1 MASVINGTNIVLYEY
16 DSNAIYYFNGGTA
29 QGTFDSIVC
38 KELSRSQVAGTSV
51 DFNKTGAGTIASF
64 ITDALDPNV
73 TTIPAGTWTF
83 SAYYSI
89 LTAFAGAQVQYE
101 LYKYNG
107 SVATLLFSSAATS
120 TTTLTTLVKTLYT
133 TTMTVTQT
141 TIAATDRL
149 LIKVIYAGTTTNQIT
164 LYTQSTNVAQVTTT
178 IPLGTPMGA
187 STSCSFEAS
196 TEQVEV
202 TSQTSAW
209 FREFK
214 NDITSWTV
222 NCDGFIALSG
232 YSYLALMQKQLNRA
246 SIDVRF
252 SIDNDNAD
260 ASGTYGYSIVS
271 GTANITSISLSAPV
285 EGASTYSLALQGT
298 GAYSITGTQVI
309 DGGST
314 ISTSSVNS
322 FSYTAAG
329 GETSVTFAGAIGATC
344 ISVTRGGVEVRLI
357 ATSGV
362 PTDENVSFNSATGV
376 LTFATARPLEVD
388 EFVRMIVK

>member
-51 DFNKTGAGTIASF
+51 DFTKTGAGTIASF
-64 ITDALDPNV
+64 ITDALDPGV

-89 LTAFAGAQVQYE
+89 LTDFTDAQVQYE
-101 LYKYNG
+101 LYKYDG
-107 SVATLLFSSAATS
+107 SVATLLFTSAAT
-120 TTTLTTLVKTLYT
+120 TLTALAKTLYST
-133 TTMTVTQT
+133 AMVVTQT

-164 LYTQSTNVAQVTTT
+164 LYTQSSNVAQVTTT

-187 STSCSFEAS
+187 STSCSFESS
-196 TEQVEV
+196 TDQIEV

-222 NCDGFIALSG
+222 TCDGFIALSG

-260 ASGTYGYSIVS
+260 NSDTYGYSIVS

-298 GAYSITGTQVI
+298 GPFTITGTQVI
-309 DGGST
+309 DGGSSIT
-314 ISTSSVNS
+314 TSSVNS
-322 FSYTAAG
+322 FSYIAAG
-329 GETSVTFAGAIGATC
+329 GETSVAFAGAIGSTC
-344 ISVTRGGVEVRLI
+344 ISVTRGGVEVRSI

-362 PTDENVSFNSATGV
+362 PTDENVSFNTATGV

-388 EFVRMIVK
+388 EFVRMITK

>member
-38 KELSRSQVAGTSV
+38 KELSRSQVGGTSV
-51 DFNKTGAGTIASF
+51 TFTKTGAGTIASF
-64 ITDALDPNV
+64 ITDALDPGV
-73 TTIPAGTWTF
+73 TNIPAGTWTF

-107 SVATLLFSSAATS
+107 SVATLLFTS
-120 TTTLTTLVKTLYT
+120 EVKTLT
-133 TTMTVTQT
+133 ALTKTLISNEMPVTQT

-164 LYTQSTNVAQVTTT
+164 LYTQSSNVAQVTTT
-178 IPLGTPMGA
+178 IPLGTPFGA
-187 STSCSFEAS
+187 STNCTFNTSVD
-196 TEQVEV
+196 QVEI
-202 TSQTSAW
+202 TTLATGSYKEYIGSQINWDVS
-209 FREFK
+209 
-214 NDITSWTV
+214 V
-222 NCDGFIALSG
+222 DGLIALSG
-232 YSYLALMQKQLNRA
+232 YSYLSLLNKLQNKQ
-246 SIDVRF
+246 SIEVRF

-260 ASGTYGYSIVS
+260 GSGTYGYSVIA
-271 GTANITSISLSAPV
+271 GTCNIISLDINGPMENASSYSAN
-285 EGASTYSLALQGT
+285 LQGT

-329 GETSVTFAGAIGATC
+329 GETSVTFAGAIGSTC

>member
-1 MASVINGTNIVLYEY
+1 MASAINGTNIVLYEY

-51 DFNKTGAGTIASF
+51 DFTKTGAGTIASF
-64 ITDALDPNV
+64 ITDALDPGV

-107 SVATLLFSSAATS
+107 SVATLLFTSAAT
-120 TTTLTTLVKTLYT
+120 TLTALAKTLYT
-133 TTMTVTQT
+133 TTMVVTQT

-164 LYTQSTNVAQVTTT
+164 LYTQSTNEAQVTTT

-232 YSYLALMQKQLNRA
+232 YSYLALMQKQLDRA

-260 ASGTYGYSIVS
+260 ASDTYGYSIVS

-298 GAYSITGTQVI
+298 GAYAITGTQVI
-309 DGGST
+309 SGGSSVT
-314 ISTSSVNS
+314 VSSMNS
-322 FSYTAAG
+322 YSYTAAG
-329 GETSVTFAGAIGATC
+329 GETTVTFVAAIGSTC
-344 ISVTRGGVEVRLI
+344 ISVTRGGVEVRTI
-357 ATSGV
+357 NTSGT
-362 PTDENVSFNSATGV
+362 PTGENVTFNTATGV
-376 LTFATARPLEVD
+376 ITFATARALESD
-388 EFVRMIVK
+388 EFIRAIFA

>member
-1 MASVINGTNIVLYEY
+1 MASAINGTNIVLYEY

-51 DFNKTGAGTIASF
+51 DFTKTGAGTIASF
-64 ITDALDPNV
+64 ITDALDPGV

-107 SVATLLFSSAATS
+107 SVATLLFTSAAT
-120 TTTLTTLVKTLYT
+120 TLTALVKTLYST
-133 TTMTVTQT
+133 AMTVTQT
-141 TIAATDRL
+141 TISATDRL

-164 LYTQSTNVAQVTTT
+164 LYTQSTNEAQVTTT

-222 NCDGFIALSG
+222 TCDGFIALSG
-232 YSYLALMQKQLNRA
+232 YSYLALMQKQLDRA

-260 ASGTYGYSIVS
+260 ASDTYGYSIVS

-298 GAYSITGTQVI
+298 GAYAITGTQVI
-309 DGGST
+309 SGGSSVT
-314 ISTSSVNS
+314 VSSMNS
-322 FSYTAAG
+322 YSYTAAG
-329 GETSVTFAGAIGATC
+329 GETTVTFVAAIGSTC
-344 ISVTRGGVEVRLI
+344 ISVTRGGVEVRTI
-357 ATSGV
+357 NTSGT
-362 PTDENVSFNSATGV
+362 PTGENVTFNTATGV
-376 LTFATARPLEVD
+376 ITFATARALESD
-388 EFVRMIVK
+388 EFIRAIFA

>member
-29 QGTFDSIVC
+29 QGTFDTIVC

-64 ITDALDPNV
+64 ITDALDPGV

-89 LTAFAGAQVQYE
+89 LTAFAGAQVQYQ

-107 SVATLLFSSAATS
+107 SIATLLFTSAAT
-120 TTTLTTLVKTLYT
+120 TLTALPKTLYST
-133 TTMTVTQT
+133 AMTVTQT

-164 LYTQSTNVAQVTTT
+164 LYTQSSNVAQVTTT

>member
-1 MASVINGTNIVLYEY
+1 MASAINGTNIVLYEY

-51 DFNKTGAGTIASF
+51 DFNKTGAGTIAAF
-64 ITDALDPNV
+64 ITDALDPSV

-89 LTAFAGAQVQYE
+89 LTSATNAKIKYE

-107 SVATLLFSSAATS
+107 SVATLLFTSSA
-120 TTTLTTLVKTLYT
+120 TTLTALTKTLYST
-133 TTMTVTQT
+133 AMTVTQT

-149 LIKVIYAGTTTNQIT
+149 LIEVIYAGTTTNQIT
-164 LYTQSTNVAQVTTT
+164 LYTQSSNVAQVTTT

-187 STSCSFEAS
+187 STSCSFESS
-196 TEQVEV
+196 TDQVEV

-222 NCDGFIALSG
+222 TCDGFIALSG
-232 YSYLALMQKQLNRA
+232 YSYLALMQKQLDRA

-260 ASGTYGYSIVS
+260 ASDTYGYSIVS

-285 EGASTYSLALQGT
+285 EGASTYSLSLQGT

-322 FSYTAAG
+322 FSYIAAG
-329 GETSVTFAGAIGATC
+329 GETSVTFAGAIGSTC
-344 ISVTRGGVEVRLI
+344 ISVTRGGVEVRSI

>member
-51 DFNKTGAGTIASF
+51 DFTKTGAGTIASF
-64 ITDALDPNV
+64 ITDALDPGV
-73 TTIPAGTWTF
+73 TIIPAGTWTF

-107 SVATLLFSSAATS
+107 SVATLLFTSAAT
-120 TTTLTTLVKTLYT
+120 TLTALPKTLYST
-133 TTMTVTQT
+133 AMTVTQT

-164 LYTQSTNVAQVTTT
+164 LYTQSSNVAQVTTT

-329 GETSVTFAGAIGATC
+329 GETSVTFSGAIGATC

>member
-51 DFNKTGAGTIASF
+51 DFTKTGAGTIASF
-64 ITDALDPNV
+64 ITDALDPGV

-107 SVATLLFSSAATS
+107 SVATLLFSSAAT
-120 TTTLTTLVKTLYT
+120 TLTALPKTLYST
-133 TTMTVTQT
+133 AMTVTQT

-164 LYTQSTNVAQVTTT
+164 LYTQSTNEAQVTTT

-232 YSYLALMQKQLNRA
+232 YSYLALMQKQLDRA

-260 ASGTYGYSIVS
+260 ASDTYGYSIVS

-298 GAYSITGTQVI
+298 GAYAITGTQVI

-329 GETSVTFAGAIGATC
+329 GETSVTFAGAIGSTC
-344 ISVTRGGVEVRLI
+344 ISVTRGGVEVRTI

-362 PTDENVSFNSATGV
+362 PTDENVTFNSATGV
-376 LTFATARPLEVD
+376 ITFATARPLESD
-388 EFVRMIVK
+388 EFIRAIFA

>member
-51 DFNKTGAGTIASF
+51 NFTKTGAGTIAAF
-64 ITDALDPNV
+64 ITDALDPGV

-89 LTAFAGAQVQYE
+89 LTAFAGAQVQYK

-107 SVATLLFSSAATS
+107 SVATLLFTSSA
-120 TTTLTTLVKTLYT
+120 TTLTALTSTLYST
-133 TTMTVTQT
+133 AMTVTQT

-149 LIKVIYAGTTTNQIT
+149 LIEVIYAGTTTNQIT
-164 LYTQSTNVAQVTTT
+164 LYTQSSNVAQVTTT

-187 STSCSFEAS
+187 STSCSFESS
-196 TEQVEV
+196 TDQVEV

-222 NCDGFIALSG
+222 TCDGFIALSG

-285 EGASTYSLALQGT
+285 EGASTYSLSLQGT

-322 FSYTAAG
+322 FSYIAAG
-329 GETSVTFAGAIGATC
+329 GETSVTFSGAIGATC
-344 ISVTRGGVEVRLI
+344 ISVTRGGVEVRSI

>member
-51 DFNKTGAGTIASF
+51 DFNKTGAGTIAAF
-64 ITDALDPNV
+64 ITDALDPGV

-89 LTAFAGAQVQYE
+89 LTAFAGAQVQYK

-107 SVATLLFSSAATS
+107 SVATLLFTSSA
-120 TTTLTTLVKTLYT
+120 TTLTALTKTLYST
-133 TTMTVTQT
+133 AMTVTQT

-149 LIKVIYAGTTTNQIT
+149 LIEVIYAGTTTNQIT

-187 STSCSFEAS
+187 STTCSFESS
-196 TEQVEV
+196 TDQVEV

-214 NDITSWTV
+214 NDITSWNVT
-222 NCDGFIALSG
+222 CDGFIALSG

-252 SIDNDNAD
+252 SIDNDND
-260 ASGTYGYSIVS
+260 DNSGTYGYSIVS

-285 EGASTYSLALQGT
+285 EGASTYSLSLQGT

-322 FSYTAAG
+322 FSYIAAG
-329 GETSVTFAGAIGATC
+329 GETSVTFTGAIGSTC
-344 ISVTRGGVEVRLI
+344 ISVTRGGVEVRAI

>member
-51 DFNKTGAGTIASF
+51 DFTKTGAGTIASF
-64 ITDALDPNV
+64 ITDALDPGV

-107 SVATLLFSSAATS
+107 SVATLLFTSAAT
-120 TTTLTTLVKTLYT
+120 TLTALPKTLYST
-133 TTMTVTQT
+133 AMTVTQT

-164 LYTQSTNVAQVTTT
+164 LYTQSTNEAQVTTT

-232 YSYLALMQKQLNRA
+232 YSYLALMQKQLDRA

-260 ASGTYGYSIVS
+260 ASDTYGYSIVS

-344 ISVTRGGVEVRLI
+344 ISVTRGGVEVRTI

>member
-1 MASVINGTNIVLYEY
+1 MASAINGTNIVLYEY

-38 KELSRSQVAGTSV
+38 KELSRSQVGGTSV
-51 DFNKTGAGTIASF
+51 TFTKTGAGTIASF
-64 ITDALDPNV
+64 ITDALDPGV

-107 SVATLLFSSAATS
+107 SVATLLFTSSATTLTATS
-120 TTTLTTLVKTLYT
+120 TTLYST
-133 TTMTVTQT
+133 AMTVTQT
-141 TIAATDRL
+141 TISATDRL

-164 LYTQSTNVAQVTTT
+164 LYTQASNLAQVTTT

-187 STSCSFEAS
+187 STSCTFESS

-214 NDITSWTV
+214 NDVSSWTV
-222 NCDGFIALSG
+222 SCDGFIALSG
-232 YSYLALMQKQLNRA
+232 YSYLALMQKQLDRA

-260 ASGTYGYSIVS
+260 ASDTYGYSIVS

-285 EGASTYSLALQGT
+285 EGASTYSLSLQGT
-298 GAYSITGTQVI
+298 GAYAISGTQVI
-309 DGGST
+309 NGGST
-314 ISTSSVNS
+314 ISTSSVTS
-322 FSYTAAG
+322 YSYTAAG
-329 GETSVTFAGAIGATC
+329 GETTVTFLAAIGSTLM
-344 ISVTRGGVEVRLI
+344 SVTRGGVEVRTI
-357 ATSGV
+357 NTSGT
-362 PTDENVSFNSATGV
+362 PTGEDVTYNTASGV
-376 LTFATARPLEVD
+376 ITFATARALESD
-388 EFVRMIVK
+388 EFIRAIFA

>member
-64 ITDALDPNV
+64 ITDALDPGV

-120 TTTLTTLVKTLYT
+120 TTTLTALPKTLYT
-133 TTMTVTQT
+133 TTMAVTQT

-164 LYTQSTNVAQVTTT
+164 LYTQSSNVAQVTTT

-329 GETSVTFAGAIGATC
+329 GETSVTFVGAIGSTC

>member
-64 ITDALDPNV
+64 ITDALDPGV

-107 SVATLLFSSAATS
+107 SIATLLFTSAAT
-120 TTTLTTLVKTLYT
+120 TLTALPKTLYS

-141 TIAATDRL
+141 TISATDRL

-164 LYTQSTNVAQVTTT
+164 LYTQSTNEAQVTTT

-232 YSYLALMQKQLNRA
+232 YSYLALMQKQLDRA

-260 ASGTYGYSIVS
+260 ASDTYGYSIVS

-298 GAYSITGTQVI
+298 GAYAITGTQVI
-309 DGGST
+309 SGGSSVT
-314 ISTSSVNS
+314 VSSMNS
-322 FSYTAAG
+322 YSYTAAG
-329 GETSVTFAGAIGATC
+329 GETTVTFLAAIGSTC
-344 ISVTRGGVEVRLI
+344 ISVTRGGVEVRTI

-376 LTFATARPLEVD
+376 LTFATARPLESD
-388 EFVRMIVK
+388 EFIRAIFA

>member
-38 KELSRSQVAGTSV
+38 KELSRSQVGGTSV
-51 DFNKTGAGTIASF
+51 TFTKTGAGTIASF
-64 ITDALDPNV
+64 ITDTLDPGV

-89 LTAFAGAQVQYE
+89 LTAFAGAQVQYQ

-107 SVATLLFSSAATS
+107 SVATLLFTSSATTLTATS
-120 TTTLTTLVKTLYT
+120 TTLYST
-133 TTMTVTQT
+133 AMTVTQT
-141 TIAATDRL
+141 TISATDRL
-149 LIKVIYAGTTTNQIT
+149 LIKVNYAGTTTNQIT
-164 LYTQSTNVAQVTTT
+164 LYTQASNLAQVTTT

-187 STSCSFEAS
+187 STSCTFESS

-214 NDITSWTV
+214 NDVSSWTV
-222 NCDGFIALSG
+222 SCDGFVALSG
-232 YSYLALMQKQLNRA
+232 YSYLALMQKQLDRA

-260 ASGTYGYSIVS
+260 GSDTYGYSVVS
-271 GTANITSISLSAPV
+271 GTANITSLSLSAPV
-285 EGASTYSLALQGT
+285 EGASTYSLSLQGT
-298 GAYSITGTQVI
+298 GAYAISGTQVI
-309 DGGST
+309 NGGST
-314 ISTSSVNS
+314 ISTSSVTS
-322 FSYTAAG
+322 YSYTAAG
-329 GETSVTFAGAIGATC
+329 GETTVTFVAAIGSAC
-344 ISVTRGGVEVRLI
+344 VSVTRGGVEVRTI
-357 ATSGV
+357 NTSGV
-362 PTDENVSFNSATGV
+362 PTGEDVTYNTATGV
-376 LTFATARPLEVD
+376 ITFASARALESD
-388 EFVRMIVK
+388 EFIRAIFA

>member
-29 QGTFDSIVC
+29 KGTFDSIVC

-51 DFNKTGAGTIASF
+51 DFTKTGAGTIASF
-64 ITDALDPNV
+64 ITDALDPGV

-89 LTAFAGAQVQYE
+89 LTAFAGAQVKYE

-107 SVATLLFSSAATS
+107 SVATLLFTS
-120 TTTLTTLVKTLYT
+120 EVKTLT
-133 TTMTVTQT
+133 ALTKTLISNDMPVTQT

-149 LIKVIYAGTTTNQIT
+149 LIKVIYLGTTTNQIT
-164 LYTQSTNVAQVTTT
+164 LYTQSSNVAQVTTT

-196 TEQVEV
+196 TEQIEV

-309 DGGST
+309 SGGSSVT
-314 ISTSSVNS
+314 VSTMNS
-322 FSYTAAG
+322 YSYTAAG
-329 GETSVTFAGAIGATC
+329 GETSVTFLAAIGTTC
-344 ISVTRGGVEVRLI
+344 ISVTRGGVEVRTI

-376 LTFATARPLEVD
+376 ITFATARPLESD
-388 EFVRMIVK
+388 EFIRAIFA

>member
-1 MASVINGTNIVLYEY
+1 MASAINGTNIVLYEY

-64 ITDALDPNV
+64 ITDALDPGV

-83 SAYYSI
+83 SAYFSI
-89 LTAFAGAQVQYE
+89 LTAFASAQVKYE

-107 SVATLLFSSAATS
+107 SIATLLFTS
-120 TTTLTTLVKTLYT
+120 EVKTLT
-133 TTMTVTQT
+133 ALTKTLISNNMPVTAT

-149 LIKVIYAGTTTNQIT
+149 LIKVIYLGTTTNQIT
-164 LYTQSTNVAQVTTT
+164 LYTQSSNVAQVTTT
-178 IPLGTPMGA
+178 IPLGTPFGA
-187 STSCSFEAS
+187 STNCTFNTSVD
-196 TEQVEV
+196 QVEI
-202 TSQTSAW
+202 TTLATGSYKEYIGSQINWDVS
-209 FREFK
+209 
-214 NDITSWTV
+214 V
-222 NCDGFIALSG
+222 DGLIALSG
-232 YSYLALMQKQLNRA
+232 YSYLSLLNKLQNKQ
-246 SIDVRF
+246 SIEVRF

-260 ASGTYGYSIVS
+260 GSGTYGYSVIAGTCNIVS
-271 GTANITSISLSAPV
+271 LDINGPMENASSYSAN
-285 EGASTYSLALQGT
+285 LQGT

-322 FSYTAAG
+322 FSYIAAG

-344 ISVTRGGVEVRLI
+344 ISVTRGGVEVRAI

>member
-1 MASVINGTNIVLYEY
+1 MASAINGTNIVLYEY

-38 KELSRSQVAGTSV
+38 KELSRSQVGGTSV
-51 DFNKTGAGTIASF
+51 TFTKTGAGTIASF
-64 ITDALDPNV
+64 ITDALDPGV

-107 SVATLLFSSAATS
+107 SVATLLFTSAATTLTATS
-120 TTTLTTLVKTLYT
+120 TTLYST
-133 TTMTVTQT
+133 AMTVTQT
-141 TIAATDRL
+141 TISATDRL
-149 LIKVIYAGTTTNQIT
+149 LIKVNYAGTTTNQIT
-164 LYTQSTNVAQVTTT
+164 LYTQASNIAQVTTT

-187 STSCSFEAS
+187 STSCTFESS

-202 TSQTSAW
+202 TSQTSAY

-214 NDITSWTV
+214 NDVSSWTV
-222 NCDGFIALSG
+222 SCDGFIALSG
-232 YSYLALMQKQLNRA
+232 YSYLALMQKQLDRA

-260 ASGTYGYSIVS
+260 ASDTYGYSIVS

-285 EGASTYSLALQGT
+285 EGASTYSLSLQGT
-298 GAYSITGTQVI
+298 GAYAISGTQVI
-309 DGGST
+309 NGGST
-314 ISTSSVNS
+314 ISTSSVGS
-322 FSYTAAG
+322 YSYTAAG
-329 GETSVTFAGAIGATC
+329 GETTVTFVAAIGSTLM
-344 ISVTRGGVEVRLI
+344 SVTRGGVEVRTI
-357 ATSGV
+357 NTSGT
-362 PTDENVSFNSATGV
+362 PTGEDVTYNTATGV
-376 LTFATARPLEVD
+376 ITFATARALESD
-388 EFVRMIVK
+388 EFIRAIFA

>member
-64 ITDALDPNV
+64 ITDTLDPGV

-107 SVATLLFSSAATS
+107 SVATLLFTSAAT
-120 TTTLTTLVKTLYT
+120 TLTALPKTLYT

-164 LYTQSTNVAQVTTT
+164 LFTQSTNPAQVTTT
-178 IPLGTPMGA
+178 IPLGTPFGA
-187 STSCSFEAS
+187 STNCTFSTSVDQNEITTYAS
-196 TEQVEV
+196 NSYKEYIG
-202 TSQTSAW
+202 SQINWDVS
-209 FREFK
+209 
-214 NDITSWTV
+214 V
-222 NCDGFIALSG
+222 DGLIALSG
-232 YSYLALMQKQLNRA
+232 YSYLSLLSKLQNKQ
-246 SIDVRF
+246 SIEVRF
-252 SIDNDNAD
+252 SIDNDNGD
-260 ASGTYGYSIVS
+260 GSDTYGYSIIAGTCNIVS
-271 GTANITSISLSAPV
+271 LDINGPMENASSYSA
-285 EGASTYSLALQGT
+285 SLQGT

-329 GETSVTFAGAIGATC
+329 GETSVTFAGAIGSTC
-344 ISVTRGGVEVRLI
+344 ISVTRGGVEVRTI

-362 PTDENVSFNSATGV
+362 PTDENVTFNSATGV

-388 EFVRMIVK
+388 EFVRMITK

>member
-1 MASVINGTNIVLYEY
+1 MPNAINGTNIVLYEY

-38 KELSRSQVAGTSV
+38 KELSRSQVGGTSV
-51 DFNKTGAGTIASF
+51 TFTKTGAGTIASF
-64 ITDALDPNV
+64 ITDALDPGV

-89 LTAFAGAQVQYE
+89 LTAFAGAQVQYQ

-107 SVATLLFSSAATS
+107 SVATLLFTSS
-120 TTTLTTLVKTLYT
+120 TTTLTALTTTLYST
-133 TTMTVTQT
+133 AMTVTQT
-141 TIAATDRL
+141 TISATDRL

-164 LYTQSTNVAQVTTT
+164 LYTQANNLAQVTTT

-187 STSCSFEAS
+187 STSCTFESS

-214 NDITSWTV
+214 NEVSTWTV
-222 NCDGFIALSG
+222 SCDGFIALSG
-232 YSYLALMQKQLNRA
+232 YSYLALMQKQLDRA

-260 ASGTYGYSIVS
+260 GSDTYGYSIVS

-285 EGASTYSLALQGT
+285 EGASTYSLSLQGT
-298 GAYSITGTQVI
+298 GPFAISGTQVI
-309 DGGST
+309 NGGST
-314 ISTSSVNS
+314 ITTSNVTSY
-322 FSYTAAG
+322 SYTAAG
-329 GETSVTFAGAIGATC
+329 GETTVTFVAAIGSTLM
-344 ISVTRGGVEVRLI
+344 SVTRGGVEVRSI
-357 ATSGV
+357 NTSGT
-362 PTDENVSFNSATGV
+362 PTGEDVSFNSATGV
-376 LTFATARPLEVD
+376 ITFATARALESD
-388 EFVRMIVK
+388 EFIRAIFA

>member
-1 MASVINGTNIVLYEY
+1 MASAINGTNIVLYEY

-51 DFNKTGAGTIASF
+51 DFNKTGAGTIAAF
-64 ITDALDPNV
+64 ITDALDPGV

-89 LTAFAGAQVQYE
+89 LTSATNAKIKYE

-107 SVATLLFSSAATS
+107 SVATLLFTSAETTLSALTS
-120 TTTLTTLVKTLYT
+120 TLYST
-133 TTMTVTQT
+133 AMTVTQT

-164 LYTQSTNVAQVTTT
+164 LYTQSSNVAQVTTT
-178 IPLGTPMGA
+178 IPLGTPFGA
-187 STSCSFEAS
+187 STNCTFSTSVDQNEITTYAS
-196 TEQVEV
+196 NSYKEYIG
-202 TSQTSAW
+202 SQINWDVS
-209 FREFK
+209 
-214 NDITSWTV
+214 V
-222 NCDGFIALSG
+222 DGLIALSG
-232 YSYLALMQKQLNRA
+232 YSYLSLLSKLQNKQ
-246 SIDVRF
+246 SIEVRF
-252 SIDNDNAD
+252 SIDNDNGD
-260 ASGTYGYSIVS
+260 GSNTYGYSIIAGTCNIVS
-271 GTANITSISLSAPV
+271 LDINGPMENASSYSAN
-285 EGASTYSLALQGT
+285 LQGT

-322 FSYTAAG
+322 FSYIAAG

-344 ISVTRGGVEVRLI
+344 ISVTRGGVEVRAI
-357 ATSGV
+357 ATSGT

>member
-51 DFNKTGAGTIASF
+51 DFTKTGAGTIAAF
-64 ITDALDPNV
+64 ITDALDPGV

-89 LTAFAGAQVQYE
+89 LTAFAGAQVQYK

-107 SVATLLFSSAATS
+107 SVATLLFTSSA
-120 TTTLTTLVKTLYT
+120 TTLTALTKTLYST
-133 TTMTVTQT
+133 AMTVTQT

-149 LIKVIYAGTTTNQIT
+149 LIEVIYAGTTTNQIT
-164 LYTQSTNVAQVTTT
+164 LYTQSTNEAQVTTT

-187 STSCSFEAS
+187 STSCSFESS

-214 NDITSWTV
+214 NDVSSWTV

-285 EGASTYSLALQGT
+285 EGASTYSLSLQGT

-322 FSYTAAG
+322 FSYIAAG
-329 GETSVTFAGAIGATC
+329 GETSVTFAGAIGTTC
-344 ISVTRGGVEVRLI
+344 ISVTRGGVEVRSI
-357 ATSGV
+357 ATSGT

>member
-1 MASVINGTNIVLYEY
+1 MASAINGTNIVLYEY

-38 KELSRSQVAGTSV
+38 KELSRSQVGGTSV
-51 DFNKTGAGTIASF
+51 TFTKTGAGTIASF
-64 ITDALDPNV
+64 ITDALDPGV

-89 LTAFAGAQVQYE
+89 LTAFAGAQVQYQ

-107 SVATLLFSSAATS
+107 SVATLLFTSSATTLTAL
-120 TTTLTTLVKTLYT
+120 TTTLYSTA
-133 TTMTVTQT
+133 MTVTQT
-141 TIAATDRL
+141 TISATDRL
-149 LIKVIYAGTTTNQIT
+149 LIKVNYAGTTTNQIT
-164 LYTQSTNVAQVTTT
+164 LYTQASNLAQVTTT

-187 STSCSFEAS
+187 STSCTFESS

-214 NDITSWTV
+214 NDVSSWTV
-222 NCDGFIALSG
+222 SCDGFVALSG
-232 YSYLALMQKQLNRA
+232 YSYLALMQKQLDRA

-260 ASGTYGYSIVS
+260 GSDTYGYSIVS

-285 EGASTYSLALQGT
+285 EGASTYSLSLQGT
-298 GAYSITGTQVI
+298 GAFAISGTQVI
-309 DGGST
+309 NGGST
-314 ISTSSVNS
+314 ISTSSVTS
-322 FSYTAAG
+322 YSYTAAG
-329 GETSVTFAGAIGATC
+329 GETTVTFLAAIGS
-344 ISVTRGGVEVRLI
+344 ILMSVTRGGVEVRTI
-357 ATSGV
+357 NTSGV
-362 PTDENVSFNSATGV
+362 PTGEDVTYNTATGV
-376 LTFATARPLEVD
+376 ITFATARALESD
-388 EFVRMIVK
+388 EFIRAIFA

>member
-1 MASVINGTNIVLYEY
+1 MASAINGTNIVLYEY

-51 DFNKTGAGTIASF
+51 DFTKTGAGTIASF
-64 ITDALDPNV
+64 ITDALDPGV

-89 LTAFAGAQVQYE
+89 LTSATNAKIKYE

-107 SVATLLFSSAATS
+107 SVATLLFTSAETTLSALTS
-120 TTTLTTLVKTLYT
+120 TLYST
-133 TTMTVTQT
+133 AMTVTQT
-141 TIAATDRL
+141 TISATDRL
-149 LIKVIYAGTTTNQIT
+149 LIKVIYLGTTTNQIT
-164 LYTQSTNVAQVTTT
+164 LYTQSSNVAQVTTT
-178 IPLGTPMGA
+178 IPLGTPFGA
-187 STSCSFEAS
+187 STNCTFSTSVDQNEITTYAS
-196 TEQVEV
+196 NSYKEYIG
-202 TSQTSAW
+202 SQINWDVS
-209 FREFK
+209 
-214 NDITSWTV
+214 V
-222 NCDGFIALSG
+222 DGLIALSG
-232 YSYLALMQKQLNRA
+232 YSYLSLLSKLQNKE
-246 SIDVRF
+246 SIEVRF
-252 SIDNDNAD
+252 SIDNDNGD
-260 ASGTYGYSIVS
+260 GTDTYGYSIIA
-271 GTANITSISLSAPV
+271 GTCNIISLDINGPMENASSYSAN
-285 EGASTYSLALQGT
+285 LQGT

-322 FSYTAAG
+322 FSYIAAG
-329 GETSVTFAGAIGATC
+329 GETSVTFAGAIGTTC
-344 ISVTRGGVEVRLI
+344 ISVTRGGVEVRSI

>member
-1 MASVINGTNIVLYEY
+1 MASAINGTNIVLYEY

-51 DFNKTGAGTIASF
+51 DFTKTGAGTIASF
-64 ITDALDPNV
+64 ITDALDPGV

-89 LTAFAGAQVQYE
+89 LTAFAGAQVQYQ

-107 SVATLLFSSAATS
+107 SVATLLFTSSA
-120 TTTLTTLVKTLYT
+120 TTLTALTKTLYST
-133 TTMTVTQT
+133 AMTVTQT

-164 LYTQSTNVAQVTTT
+164 LYTQSSNPAQVTTT
-178 IPLGTPMGA
+178 IPLGTPFGA
-187 STSCSFEAS
+187 STNCTFNTSVD
-196 TEQVEV
+196 QVEI
-202 TSQTSAW
+202 TTLATGSYKEYIGSQ
-209 FREFK
+209 
-214 NDITSWTV
+214 V
-222 NCDGFIALSG
+222 NWNVSVDGLIALSG
-232 YSYLALMQKQLNRA
+232 YSYLSLLSKLQNKE
-246 SIDVRF
+246 SIEVRF
-252 SIDNDNAD
+252 SIDNDNGD
-260 ASGTYGYSIVS
+260 GTDTYGYSIIA
-271 GTANITSISLSAPV
+271 GTCNIISLDINGPMENASSYSAN
-285 EGASTYSLALQGT
+285 LQGT

-329 GETSVTFAGAIGATC
+329 GETSVTFAGAIGSTC
-344 ISVTRGGVEVRLI
+344 ISVTRGGVEVRTI

-388 EFVRMIVK
+388 EFVRMITK

>member
-51 DFNKTGAGTIASF
+51 DFTKTGAGTIASF
-64 ITDALDPNV
+64 ITDALDPGV

-89 LTAFAGAQVQYE
+89 LTAFAGAQVQYQ

-107 SVATLLFSSAATS
+107 SVATLLFTSAAT
-120 TTTLTTLVKTLYT
+120 TLTALPKTLYST
-133 TTMTVTQT
+133 AMTVTQT
-141 TIAATDRL
+141 TISATDRL

-164 LYTQSTNVAQVTTT
+164 LYTQSSNEAQVTTT

-232 YSYLALMQKQLNRA
+232 YSYLALMQKQLDRA

-260 ASGTYGYSIVS
+260 ASDTYGYSIVS

-329 GETSVTFAGAIGATC
+329 GETSVTFTGAIGATC

>member
-38 KELSRSQVAGTSV
+38 KELSRSQVGGTSV
-51 DFNKTGAGTIASF
+51 TFTKTGAGTIASF
-64 ITDALDPNV
+64 ITDALDPGV

-89 LTAFAGAQVQYE
+89 LTAFAGAQVQYQ

-107 SVATLLFSSAATS
+107 SVATLLFTSAATTLTATS
-120 TTTLTTLVKTLYT
+120 TTLYST
-133 TTMTVTQT
+133 AMTVTQT
-141 TIAATDRL
+141 TISATDRL
-149 LIKVIYAGTTTNQIT
+149 LIKVNYAGTTTNQIT
-164 LYTQSTNVAQVTTT
+164 LYTQASNIAQVTTT

-187 STSCSFEAS
+187 STSCTFESS

-202 TSQTSAW
+202 TSQTSAY

-214 NDITSWTV
+214 NDVSSWTV
-222 NCDGFIALSG
+222 SCDGFVALSG
-232 YSYLALMQKQLNRA
+232 YSYLALMQKQLDRA

-260 ASGTYGYSIVS
+260 GSDTYGYSIVS

-285 EGASTYSLALQGT
+285 EGASTYSLSLQGT
-298 GAYSITGTQVI
+298 GAFAISGTQVI
-309 DGGST
+309 NGGST
-314 ISTSSVNS
+314 ISTSSVTS
-322 FSYTAAG
+322 YSYTAAG
-329 GETSVTFAGAIGATC
+329 GETTVTFVGAIGSTC
-344 ISVTRGGVEVRLI
+344 MSVTRGGIEVRTI
-357 ATSGV
+357 NTSGT
-362 PTDENVSFNSATGV
+362 PTDENVTFNTTTGV
-376 LTFATARPLEVD
+376 ITFASARALQSD
-388 EFVRMIVK
+388 EFIRAIFA

>member
-51 DFNKTGAGTIASF
+51 DFNKTGAGTIAAF
-64 ITDALDPNV
+64 ITDALDPGV

-89 LTAFAGAQVQYE
+89 LTAFAGAQVQYK

-107 SVATLLFSSAATS
+107 SVATLLFTSSA
-120 TTTLTTLVKTLYT
+120 TTLTALTKTLYST
-133 TTMTVTQT
+133 AMTVTQT

-149 LIKVIYAGTTTNQIT
+149 LIEVIYAGTTTNQIT
-164 LYTQSTNVAQVTTT
+164 LYTQSSNVAQVTTT

-187 STSCSFEAS
+187 STSCSFESS
-196 TEQVEV
+196 TDQVEV

-222 NCDGFIALSG
+222 TCDGFIALSG
-232 YSYLALMQKQLNRA
+232 YSYLALMQKQLDRA

-260 ASGTYGYSIVS
+260 ASDTYGYSIVS

-285 EGASTYSLALQGT
+285 EGASTYSLSLQGT
-298 GAYSITGTQVI
+298 GAYAITGTQVI
-309 DGGST
+309 SGGSSVT
-314 ISTSSVNS
+314 VSSMNS
-322 FSYTAAG
+322 YSYTAAG
-329 GETSVTFAGAIGATC
+329 GETTVTFVAAIGSTC
-344 ISVTRGGVEVRLI
+344 ISVTRGGVEVRTI
-357 ATSGV
+357 NTSGT
-362 PTDENVSFNSATGV
+362 PTGENVTFNTATGV
-376 LTFATARPLEVD
+376 ITFATARALESD
-388 EFVRMIVK
+388 EFIRAIFA

>member
-64 ITDALDPNV
+64 ITDALDPGV

-107 SVATLLFSSAATS
+107 SVATLLFSSAAT
-120 TTTLTTLVKTLYT
+120 TLTALPKTLYST
-133 TTMTVTQT
+133 AMTVTQT

-164 LYTQSTNVAQVTTT
+164 LYTQSSNEAQVTTT

-232 YSYLALMQKQLNRA
+232 YSYLALMQKQLDRA

-260 ASGTYGYSIVS
+260 ASDTYGYSIVS

-285 EGASTYSLALQGT
+285 EGVSTYSLALQGT
-298 GAYSITGTQVI
+298 GAYAITGTQVI
-309 DGGST
+309 SGGSSVT
-314 ISTSSVNS
+314 VSSMNS
-322 FSYTAAG
+322 YSYTAAG
-329 GETSVTFAGAIGATC
+329 GETTVTFVAAIGSTC
-344 ISVTRGGVEVRLI
+344 ISVTRGGVEVRTI

-376 LTFATARPLEVD
+376 LTFATARPLESD
-388 EFVRMIVK
+388 EFIRAIFA

>member
-38 KELSRSQVAGTSV
+38 KELSRTQVAGTSV
-51 DFNKTGAGTIASF
+51 NFNKTGAGTIASF
-64 ITDALDPNV
+64 ITDALDPGV

-89 LTAFAGAQVQYE
+89 ANLVSVPQIKYE

-107 SVATLLFSSAATS
+107 SIATLLFSSVETNITS
-120 TTTLTTLVKTLYT
+120 MTTSLYST
-133 TTMTVTQT
+133 AMTVTQT
-141 TIAATDRL
+141 TIGATDRL
-149 LIKVIYAGTTTNQIT
+149 LIKVIYAGASSNPVTF
-164 LYTQSTNVAQVTTT
+164 YTQSTNVAQVTTT

-209 FREFK
+209 FRQFK
-214 NDITSWTV
+214 SDITSWTV

-232 YSYLALMQKQLNRA
+232 YSYLALMQKQLDRA

-260 ASGTYGYSIVS
+260 ASDTYGYSIVS

-298 GAYSITGTQVI
+298 GAYAITGTQVI

-329 GETSVTFAGAIGATC
+329 GETTVTFSGAIGSTC
-344 ISVTRGGVEVRLI
+344 ISVTRGGVEVRAI

-362 PTDENVSFNSATGV
+362 PTDENVTFNSATGV

>member
-51 DFNKTGAGTIASF
+51 DFTKTGAGTIASF
-64 ITDALDPNV
+64 ITDALDPGV

-89 LTAFAGAQVQYE
+89 ANLVSVPQIKYE

-107 SVATLLFSSAATS
+107 SIATLLFSSAETS
-120 TTTLTTLVKTLYT
+120 ITSMTTSLYST
-133 TTMTVTQT
+133 AMTVTQT
-141 TIAATDRL
+141 TIGATDRL
-149 LIKVIYAGTTTNQIT
+149 LIKVIYAGASVNPVT

-209 FREFK
+209 FRQFK
-214 NDITSWTV
+214 SDITSWTV

-298 GAYSITGTQVI
+298 GAYTITGTQVI

-322 FSYTAAG
+322 FSYIAAG
-329 GETSVTFAGAIGATC
+329 GETSVTFTGAIGATC
-344 ISVTRGGVEVRLI
+344 ISVTRGGVEVRSI

-388 EFVRMIVK
+388 EFVRMITK

>member
-51 DFNKTGAGTIASF
+51 DFTKTGAGTIAAF
-64 ITDALDPNV
+64 ITDALDPGV

-107 SVATLLFSSAATS
+107 SVATLLFTSAATT
-120 TTTLTTLVKTLYT
+120 TTTLTALTKTLYT
-133 TTMTVTQT
+133 TTMVVTQT

-164 LYTQSTNVAQVTTT
+164 LYTQSSNPAQVTTT

-187 STSCSFEAS
+187 STSCSFESS
-196 TEQVEV
+196 TDQIEV

-222 NCDGFIALSG
+222 TCDGFIALSG

-252 SIDNDNAD
+252 SIDNDND
-260 ASGTYGYSIVS
+260 DNSGTYGYSIVS

-285 EGASTYSLALQGT
+285 EGASTYSLSLQGT

-322 FSYTAAG
+322 FSYIAAG

-344 ISVTRGGVEVRLI
+344 ISVTRGGVEVRAI